1 MFKLQN
7 QFKIISFCLYSFLGL
22 LFIFNNKQVMAM
34 NNNNNVGTSENV
46 YNSLEEYRNYQNLL
60 VSQQTK
66 AQEVINAF
74 EHQVSETEKKL
85 LFDQLELIHQQI
97 IITQQRHLDIQQ
109 QITINL
115 ILNNEITELERIH
128 SLLMQEMTTII
139 NNIPLYASEEQINLL
154 RNTQIR
160 INQNQENINTI
171 LEQIRNQSPMPRINL
186 SRNRSSQRR

>member
-1 MFKLQN
+1 
-7 QFKIISFCLYSFLGL
+7 LGL
-22 LFIFNNKQVMAM
+22 IFIFNNKQMMAM

-66 AQEVINAF
+66 TQEVINAF

-97 IITQQRHLDIQQ
+97 ITTQQRHLDIQQ

>member
-1 MFKLQN
+1 MLKLKN
-7 QFKIISFCLYSFLGL
+7 QFKIISIYLFVFIGL
-22 LFIFNNKQVMAM
+22 LFINMNQVIAM
-34 NNNNNVGTSENV
+34 NNNNVGTSEHV

-66 AQEVINAF
+66 AQEVINAL

-115 ILNNEITELERIH
+115 ILNNEITELENLH
-128 SLLMQEMTTII
+128 SSLMQEMTTII
-139 NNIPLYASEEQINLL
+139 NNMPLYVSEEQINLL

-160 INQNQENINTI
+160 INQNQNNINTI

>member
-1 MFKLQN
+1 KN
-7 QFKIISFCLYSFLGL
+7 QFKIISIYLFVFIGL
-22 LFIFNNKQVMAM
+22 LFINMNQVIAM
-34 NNNNNVGTSENV
+34 NNNNVGTSEHV

-66 AQEVINAF
+66 AQEVINAL

-115 ILNNEITELERIH
+115 ILNNEITELENLH
-128 SLLMQEMTTII
+128 SSLMQEMTTII
-139 NNIPLYASEEQINLL
+139 NNMPLYVSEEQINLL

-160 INQNQENINTI
+160 INQNQNNINTI

>member
-1 MFKLQN
+1 MIKLKN
-7 QFKIISFCLYSFLGL
+7 QFKIISVYLCAFLGL
-22 LFIFNNKQVMAM
+22 LFIFNNKQVIAM
-34 NNNNNVGTSENV
+34 NNNNVGTSENV

-74 EHQVSETEKKL
+74 EHKVSETEKKL

-115 ILNNEITELERIH
+115 ILNNEITELERLH

-186 SRNRSSQRR
+186 SRNRSSQKR